1 MWYIQQNW
9 CAFPLFD
16 CVMRFLSCG
25 VSVRSFSSVC
35 FLSSDGCMNECRPAN
50 RHTPP
55 VPPSPRPDVTVSPL
69 YPAFLTSLL
78 SKPALSSTLPFLTA
92 QPTIHTIIS
101 QSASTI
107 FRMSLLVSKKKKKK
121 KTKQKNAKVLFQN
134 YWLLFVA

>member
-16 CVMRFLSCG
+16 GVKLFCHAACLCVVFIRFF
-25 VSVRSFSSVC
+25 FSHMGS
-35 FLSSDGCMNECRPAN
+35 MNECSAN
-50 RHTPP
+50 SHAQP
-55 VPPSPRPDVTVSPL
+55 VHPLSCLQLPPL
-69 YPAFLTSLL
+69 YPASLP
-78 SKPALSSTLPFLTA
+78 KPALSSTLPFLTA

-107 FRMSLLVSKKKKKK
+107 FRMSLLVSKNKKKKK
-121 KTKQKNAKVLFQN
+121 KNKCKILFQN